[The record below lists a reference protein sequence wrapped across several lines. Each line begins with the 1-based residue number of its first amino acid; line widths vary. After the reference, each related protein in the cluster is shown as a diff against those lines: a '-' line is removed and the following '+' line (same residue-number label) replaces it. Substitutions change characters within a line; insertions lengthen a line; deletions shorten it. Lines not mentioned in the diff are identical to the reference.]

1 MSWFGGTD
9 PVSELDAKIE
19 EATSEAIPNGELDI
33 AVGLEITDVIRSK
46 KVAPKQAMRSLKKR
60 VTKVYG
66 NPNLL
71 SSTLKLVD
79 LCVKNGGTHFIAE
92 LNTKEFVDYLVD
104 YVFKVHYDM
113 HSYKVY
119 SSEAKYG
126 VGTLILKF
134 IKEWSMYLKDRFN
147 PNYLER
153 HCTLLVK
160 QGYEFPEIDT
170 SVVDVGSN
178 FIDSTAPPDW
188 LDGKEC
194 MLCYTPFSVMNR
206 KHHCRACGGV
216 FCQTHSG
223 KSIPLVLLGILQ
235 PVRVCDDCY
244 EIHKSKNGRDRDH
257 ASEPRSKPAAS
268 EEDEQLRR
276 AIELSLQESQAP
288 VIYDAPAAAAP
299 AASKEEEMDADL
311 KAAIEASLR
320 DQNQPS
326 YHTQPQEQNI
336 APEPYTTESQ
346 NYAAKPA
353 LEPALDFYLNIMPF
367 DDGAY
372 STAPSYSRPEALPP
386 VVQPNYVPQKTEPAK
401 PTTEDLTADEEDS
414 INLFIQLM
422 NGIKTDRAKQANIIY
437 DKDLQELNAKVVQLK
452 PKLNRS
458 LRLAIEKYDLFLQMS
473 NKISTITRL
482 YDLFLEAKLH
492 LAYAN
497 HHISSPPANY
507 GAGVS
512 QQNTYQPNYPYADT
526 NPYAKYSQQAVS
538 HQSTGGARQSTGAS
552 ANQSLGS
559 INPSMSSVDQPIG
572 PGSQLHGQ
580 EPGAYGRRRPSA
592 PLADYLQEL
601 PQPKI
606 SVYPTGQQEY
616 APRRSRVNLQ
626 STPYPIEEG
635 GNYNPGYTSNA
646 PAYPS
651 QPDYD
656 DALSFVPSQPE
667 LQSSVPNFAPGASY
681 SQSEFAEQKTGGA
694 YPQQSLYPSEPAY
707 LSDEE
712 ASDAESV
719 ASRYPP
725 LAGFS
730 DDEDRQPSNEHKE
743 HASARYPAIDVKE
756 DTEPVNDSLPEI
768 KKTPSLD
775 SRKFKAEPEP
785 LIEL

>member
-1 MSWFGGTD
+1 MSWFGATD

-33 AVGLEITDVIRSK
+33 AVGLEITDIIRSK
-46 KVAPKQAMRSLKKR
+46 KVPPKQAMRSLKKR

-92 LNTKEFVDYLVD
+92 LNSKEFADYLVD
-104 YVFKVHYDM
+104 YVLKVHYDAR
-113 HSYKVY
+113 SYKVY

-126 VGTLILKF
+126 VSVLLLKF
-134 IKEWSMYLKDRFN
+134 IKEWSLYLKDRFD

-153 HCTLLVK
+153 HYTLLVN
-160 QGYEFPEIDT
+160 QGYEFPEIDS
-170 SVVDVGSN
+170 SVVDAGPN

-194 MLCYTPFSVMNR
+194 MICYTPFSVMNR

-216 FCQTHSG
+216 FCQTHSA
-223 KSIPLVLLGILQ
+223 KNIPLVSLGILQ

-244 EIHKSKNGRDRDH
+244 EIHRSKNDRDRDN
-257 ASEPRSKPAAS
+257 APELRIQPPVS
-268 EEDEQLRR
+268 EEDEQLRK
-276 AIELSLQESQAP
+276 AIELSLKESSASTL
-288 VIYDAPAAAAP
+288 YDYPIPYVPAVVPPPP
-299 AASKEEEMDADL
+299 AREEEEMDADL

-320 DQNQPS
+320 ELNQQT
-326 YHTQPQEQNI
+326 YHTPPQEQPLPPQQY
-336 APEPYTTESQ
+336 APELYAQPSQ
-346 NYAAKPA
+346 NYAP
-353 LEPALDFYLNIMPF
+353 EPAPEPELDFYLNIMPF
-367 DDGAY
+367 DAGAY
-372 STAPSYSRPEALPP
+372 SKEPSYSRPDVPP
-386 VVQPNYVPQKTEPAK
+386 PQVQSPSGPQRTEPAK
-401 PTTEDLTADEEDS
+401 PALEDLTTEEEDS

-492 LAYAN
+492 LAYTN
-497 HHISSPPANY
+497 HHISSPSANY
-507 GAGVS
+507 ANVVS
-512 QQNTYQPNYPYADT
+512 QQNTYQPKYQYAET
-526 NPYAKYSQQAVS
+526 NPYAKYAQQPVS
-538 HQSTGGARQSTGAS
+538 HQSTGTVRHSTRLSATHALDS
-552 ANQSLGS
+552 ANPSLGS
-559 INPSMSSVDQPIG
+559 IELPFGTGNEPIG
-572 PGSQLHGQ
+572 RESGTY
-580 EPGAYGRRRPSA
+580 ARPDTSLQNLSA
-592 PLADYLQEL
+592 
-601 PQPKI
+601 
-606 SVYPTGQQEY
+606 YPTDQREY
-616 APRRSRVNLQ
+616 AVQQRSRVNLQ
-626 STPYPIEEG
+626 STPYPIEDS
-635 GNYNPGYTSNA
+635 GNYNPTYTSDA

-656 DALSFVPSQPE
+656 DEPSYSPPQGAP
-667 LQSSVPNFAPGASY
+667 QSSKPESTPNANYNQNGY
-681 SQSEFAEQKTGGA
+681 EGDVA
-694 YPQQSLYPSEPAY
+694 YPRQSLYPSEPAY

-725 LAGFS
+725 IAGFS
-730 DDEDRQPSNEHKE
+730 DDESKPAPNEHKQ
-743 HASARYPAIDVKE
+743 HASARYPALDVKE
-756 DTEPVNDSLPEI
+756 DAEPDKESLTEI
-768 KKTPSLD
+768 KQTPSRD
-775 SRKFKAEPEP
+775 SRKYKAEPEP

>member
-1 MSWFGGTD
+1 MSWFGGSD
-9 PVSELDAKIE
+9 PVSDLDAKIE

-46 KVAPKQAMRSLKKR
+46 KVPPKQAMRSLKKR

-79 LCVKNGGTHFIAE
+79 LCVKNGGAHFITE

-113 HSYKVY
+113 HSYQVY

-126 VGTLILKF
+126 VSILLLKF
-134 IKEWSMYLKDRFN
+134 IKEWSMYLKDRFD

-153 HCTLLVK
+153 QYTLLVN

-194 MLCYTPFSVMNR
+194 MICYTPFSVMNR

-223 KSIPLVLLGILQ
+223 KNIPLVLLGILQ

-244 EIHKSKNGRDRDH
+244 EIHKSKNGKEREH
-257 ASEPRSKPAAS
+257 ALEPRNNAPAS
-268 EEDEQLRR
+268 DEDEQLRR
-276 AIELSLQESQAP
+276 AIELSLQDAAP
-288 VIYDAPAAAAP
+288 ALYDAPALAP
-299 AASKEEEMDADL
+299 PPKGEEEMDADL
-311 KAAIEASLR
+311 KAAIEASLKELNP
-320 DQNQPS
+320 QGYS
-326 YHTQPQEQNI
+326 AQPQVQLYQSL
-336 APEPYTTESQ
+336 PEHQSQSHTE
-346 NYAAKPA
+346 PA

-372 STAPSYSRPEALPP
+372 NTQPSHHRPENPTP
-386 VVQPNYVPQKTEPAK
+386 NVQSSVAPLRAEPTK
-401 PTTEDLTADEEDS
+401 PAMEDLTPDEEDS

-458 LRLAIEKYDLFLQMS
+458 LRTAIEKYDLFLQMS

-482 YDLFLEAKLH
+482 YDLFLEAKLN
-492 LAYAN
+492 LAYA
-497 HHISSPPANY
+497 HHYVSSPTANY
-507 GAGVS
+507 HGMVS
-512 QQNTYQPNYPYADT
+512 QHNTYQPNYPYAET
-526 NPYAKYSQQAVS
+526 NPYAKYNQQAIPS
-538 HQSTGGARQSTGAS
+538 QSTGHQSIS

-559 INPSMSSVDQPIG
+559 VNPSLSSIDRPQPVDQV
-572 PGSQLHGQ
+572 
-580 EPGAYGRRRPSA
+580 PGAYNRPPPSG
-592 PLADYLQEL
+592 PLAEYSQEL
-601 PQPKI
+601 PLQTL
-606 SVYPTGQQEY
+606 SAYPTGAENY
-616 APRRSRVNLQ
+616 GRSRVNLQ

-635 GNYNPGYTSNA
+635 GNYNAAYASNGS
-646 PAYPS
+646 AYPS

-656 DALSFVPSQPE
+656 IK
-667 LQSSVPNFAPGASY
+667 PNASEQTDRPAEY
-681 SQSEFAEQKTGGA
+681 SCKQNTGS

-707 LSDEE
+707 ISDEE
-712 ASDAESV
+712 GSEADSV

-730 DDEDRQPSNEHKE
+730 DDEAKENPNELKQ
-743 HASARYPAIDVKE
+743 HASARYPAIDVK
-756 DTEPVNDSLPEI
+756 DDLEPTNESMPEVNRI
-768 KKTPSLD
+768 Q
-775 SRKFKAEPEP
+775 SRESKKFKAEPEP